1 MMSHRIG
8 SKTWFLAAFA
18 GVTVLLVGGGAARAQ
33 SYVNV
38 SQQWCGGDC
47 SEGHNSTEC
56 ICTRTNSGGAVNLS
70 AWGNGYGAYDCPN
83 NAHQVGCWYACGE
96 VECCTDGGPT
106 YVWVN
111 WQDGPQC
118 TGANETGWFHDCTLG
133 GQSPW
138 DDPQYDLVCEYGLA
152 SGGYPPR
159 VDCDDPINGCSAAPV
174 CGNGVCESGESSA
187 SCASDC
193 GGSGSVCGDG
203 ICDYDESA
211 ASCPDDCDGYP
222 DPCYGTEDPR
232 MEQLPC
238 FE

>member
-1 MMSHRIG
+1 MSHRIG
-8 SKTWFLAAFA
+8 GRRSAWFLAALG
-18 GVTVLLVGGGAARAQ
+18 GVMALGLGGGVARAQ

-96 VECCTDGGPT
+96 VECCTAGGPT

-138 DDPQYDLVCEYGLA
+138 DDPQYELVCEYGLA
-152 SGGYPPR
+152 SGGSPPR
-159 VDCDDPINGCSAAPV
+159 VNCGDPVNGCTAP
-174 CGNGVCESGESSA
+174 A
-187 SCASDC
+187 
-193 GGSGSVCGDG
+193 SVCGDG

-211 ASCPDDCDGYP
+211 ASCPDDCDGFP
-222 DPCYGTEDPR
+222 DPCAGMQDPG
-232 MEQLPC
+232 MERQPC

>member
-1 MMSHRIG
+1 MGERPGRSGRLEPG
-8 SKTWFLAAFA
+8 SEREEGRAL
-18 GVTVLLVGGGAARAQ
+18 VLGTRHQLRSELGDVEHLVVRGMARAVGQ
-33 SYVNV
+33 P
-38 SQQWCGGDC
+38 
-47 SEGHNSTEC
+47 EP
-56 ICTRTNSGGAVNLS
+56 VNLS

-83 NAHQVGCWYACGE
+83 NAQQVGCWYACGE

-138 DDPQYDLVCEYGLA
+138 DDPQYELVCEYGLA

-159 VDCDDPINGCSAAPV
+159 VDCGDPINGCSAPAPV

-211 ASCPDDCDGYP
+211 ASCPDDCDGFP
-222 DPCYGTEDPR
+222 DPCDGMQDPR
-232 MEQLPC
+232 MEQQPC
-238 FE
+238 LE